1 MLLAPARR
9 ISEDKIK
16 AQQGGCCQKPEGIQG
31 SQRED
36 VPGTGAGARWGY
48 LGFPGKAENNSKCLL
63 PSSCRCHPRAWHV
76 EGSVTV
82 SWKATTVGIKA
93 VERGGQVMGFRVR
106 WISFYLL
113 LAP

>member
-9 ISEDKIK
+9 ISEDNVK
-16 AQQGGCCQKPEGIQG
+16 AQQDGCCQKPERIQG

-36 VPGTGAGARWGY
+36 VPGTGVGTRWGY
-48 LGFPGKAENNSKCLL
+48 LGFPGKAENKSKCLL
-63 PSSCRCHPRAWHV
+63 PLSCRCHPRAWHV

-93 VERGGQVMGFRVR
+93 V
-106 WISFYLL
+106 
-113 LAP
+113 